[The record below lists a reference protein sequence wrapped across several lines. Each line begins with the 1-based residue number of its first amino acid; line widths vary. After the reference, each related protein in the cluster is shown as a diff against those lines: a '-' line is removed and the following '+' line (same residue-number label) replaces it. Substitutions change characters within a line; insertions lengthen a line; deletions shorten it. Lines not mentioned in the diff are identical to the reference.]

1 MIFLLIIILLI
12 SVIFN
17 ENVWIYQKMFIG
29 LSFSGSLASMVN
41 VSSLTTCISLNN
53 QPCMARPTLLD
64 LSLN

>member
-53 QPCMARPTLLD
+53 QLCMARPTLLD